1 MSRTINIKGHLIIQN
16 IQIAREVLNELGLD
30 IKIENKRFIFNE
42 YDKWDQIDENQK
54 RKEIEKIES
63 LYTQKFN
70 KYLEEIVE
78 AERLRIEE
86 EKRIRR
92 EEIANQAIENAKKQG
107 YKLKKQIQEDNT
119 IRLVLQK
126 RTY

>member
-1 MSRTINIKGHLIIQN
+1 MSRTINIKGHLLIQN

-42 YDKWDQIDENQK
+42 YDRWDQIDENQK

-70 KYLEEIVE
+70 KYLEEIAE
-78 AERLRIEE
+78 AERLKIEE

-92 EEIANQAIENAKKQG
+92 EEIANKAIENAKKQG

>member
-1 MSRTINIKGHLIIQN
+1 MIKKIALILLFVCFSFGEKNIDLIDKKDKAEVKKIEQN
-16 IQIAREVLNELGLD
+16 I
-30 IKIENKRFIFNE
+30 IKE
-42 YDKWDQIDENQK
+42 
-54 RKEIEKIES
+54 KE
-63 LYTQKFN
+63 
-70 KYLEEIVE
+70 EE
-78 AERLRIEE
+78 ALKIEE

-92 EEIANQAIENAKKQG
+92 EEIANKAIENAKKQG

>member
-42 YDKWDQIDENQK
+42 YDRWDQIDENQK

-70 KYLEEIVE
+70 KYLEEIAE
-78 AERLRIEE
+78 AERLKIEE

-92 EEIANQAIENAKKQG
+92 EEIANKAIENAKKQG

>member
-1 MSRTINIKGHLIIQN
+1 MSRTINIKGHLLIQN

-42 YDKWDQIDENQK
+42 YDRWDQIDENQK

-70 KYLEEIVE
+70 KYLEEIAE
-78 AERLRIEE
+78 AERLKIEE

>member
-1 MSRTINIKGHLIIQN
+1 MSRTINIKGHLLIQN

-42 YDKWDQIDENQK
+42 YDRWDQIDENQK

-70 KYLEEIVE
+70 KYLEEIAE
-78 AERLRIEE
+78 AERLKIEE

-92 EEIANQAIENAKKQG
+92 EEIANKAIENAKKQG
-107 YKLKKQIQEDNT
+107 YK
-119 IRLVLQK
+119 
-126 RTY
+126 

>member
-1 MSRTINIKGHLIIQN
+1 MSRIINIKGQLLIQN
-16 IQIAREVLNELGLD
+16 IQIAREVLNELRLD

-42 YDKWDQIDENQK
+42 YDAWDQIDENQK

-70 KYLEEIVE
+70 KYLEKIVE
-78 AERLRIEE
+78 VERLRIEE

-126 RTY
+126 RIY

>member
-70 KYLEEIVE
+70 KYLEEIAE

-86 EKRIRR
+86 EKRTRR

>member
-70 KYLEEIVE
+70 KYLEEIAE

>member
-1 MSRTINIKGHLIIQN
+1 MSRTINIKGHILIQN
-16 IQIAREVLNELGLD
+16 IQIAREVLNELGID

-42 YDKWDQIDENQK
+42 YDAWDQIDEKQK

-63 LYTQKFN
+63 LYTKKFN
-70 KYLEEIVE
+70 KYLEEIAE
-78 AERLRIEE
+78 EERLRIEE

-107 YKLKKQIQEDNT
+107 YKLKKQIQEDDT
-119 IRLVLQK
+119 IKLVLQK
-126 RTY
+126 RIY

>member
-1 MSRTINIKGHLIIQN
+1 MKEK
-16 IQIAREVLNELGLD
+16 EV
-30 IKIENKRFIFNE
+30 
-42 YDKWDQIDENQK
+42 
-54 RKEIEKIES
+54 
-63 LYTQKFN
+63 
-70 KYLEEIVE
+70 
-78 AERLRIEE
+78 ERLLNLKKE

-92 EEIANQAIENAKKQG
+92 EEIANKAIENAKKQG

>member
-1 MSRTINIKGHLIIQN
+1 MSRTINIKGHLLIQN

-42 YDKWDQIDENQK
+42 YDRWDQIDENQK

-70 KYLEEIVE
+70 KYLEEIAE

>member
-1 MSRTINIKGHLIIQN
+1 MSRTINIKGQLLIQN
-16 IQIAREVLNELGLD
+16 IQIAKEILDELRLD

-42 YDKWDQIDENQK
+42 YDAWDQIDENQK
-54 RKEIEKIES
+54 KKEIEKIES
-63 LYTQKFN
+63 LYTQRFN
-70 KYLEEIVE
+70 KYLEELAE
-78 AERLRIEE
+78 AEKLRIKE
-86 EKRIRR
+86 EKRILR
-92 EEIANQAIENAKKQG
+92 EEKANLLIENAKRQG

>member
-42 YDKWDQIDENQK
+42 YDRWDQIDEKQK

-70 KYLEEIVE
+70 KYLEKIAE

-92 EEIANQAIENAKKQG
+92 EEIANKAIENAKKQG

>member
-1 MSRTINIKGHLIIQN
+1 MSRTINIKGHLLIQN

-42 YDKWDQIDENQK
+42 YDRWDQIDENQK

-70 KYLEEIVE
+70 KYLEEIAE

-92 EEIANQAIENAKKQG
+92 EEIANKAIENAKKQG